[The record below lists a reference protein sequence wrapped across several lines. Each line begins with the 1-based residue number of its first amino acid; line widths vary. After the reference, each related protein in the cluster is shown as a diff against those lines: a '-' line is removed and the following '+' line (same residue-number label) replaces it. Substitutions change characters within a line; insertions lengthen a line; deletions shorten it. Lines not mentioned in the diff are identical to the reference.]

1 MSLTLT
7 SIVMM
12 VLIIIINTV
21 WRKTESFV
29 DSENNSENDSE
40 GGNDALDK
48 VDSMNDKLDDLVEK
62 ETETRTFCKLLRHD
76 SSNQAQVDKLIEH
89 RNKQFEENW
98 RKQNK
103 MLSQI
108 KKKIIEVKSGK
119 TDSDFMKFNTGRNK
133 KRVEM
138 EKRKKLVDVAK
149 KMIKRPPVVNL
160 TLQNN
165 T

>member
-7 SIVMM
+7 LIVIM
-12 VLIIIINTV
+12 VLIIIINTTLG
-21 WRKTESFV
+21 KTEGFV
-29 DSENNSENDSE
+29 DSKNNTGEENDS
-40 GGNDALDK
+40 LDK
-48 VDSMNDKLDDLVEK
+48 VDSMNQKLDDLVDKEK
-62 ETETRTFCKLLRHD
+62 ETRTFCKLLRHD
-76 SSNQAQVDKLIEH
+76 SSNKAQVDKLIEH

-119 TDSDFMKFNTGRNK
+119 TDADFMKFNTDRNK
-133 KRVEM
+133 KREEM
-138 EKRKKLVDVAK
+138 EKRKKLVEVAK
-149 KMIKRPPVVNL
+149 KMIKRPPIVNL
-160 TLQNN
+160 TFQNN

>member
-1 MSLTLT
+1 MSITL
-7 SIVMM
+7 SLIVTM
-12 VLIIIINTV
+12 VLIIVINTV
-21 WRKTESFV
+21 WRKTESFA
-29 DSENNSENDSE
+29 DSENNSNQ
-40 GGNDALDK
+40 GNDALDK
-48 VDSMNDKLDDLVEK
+48 VDSMNDKLDDLVGK

-76 SSNQAQVDKLIEH
+76 SGNQAQVDKLIEH
-89 RNKQFEENW
+89 RNKQFEKNW

-108 KKKIIEVKSGK
+108 KKKIIEVKTGK

-138 EKRKKLVDVAK
+138 EKRNKLVEVAK
-149 KMIKRPPVVNL
+149 KMIKRPPEVNL
-160 TLQNN
+160 TFHNN